1 MALEF
6 FLPRMERKSLFLSL
20 LLCYS
25 LLQAAHSYMVIEEKT
40 ECNLSRSNKMTLQDL
55 PPISIVAALLSHFIV
70 NRDEA
75 ISQEKEKSS
84 KKNAEP
90 KTSPKPRPTPAAD
103 CVPNF
108 KTCKPHL
115 NSCCNYCALCKCRI
129 FQTICQCLMLSPKC

>member
-1 MALEF
+1 
-6 FLPRMERKSLFLSL
+6 MESKTLFLSL

-25 LLQAAHSYMVIEEKT
+25 LLRAAGSYMVIEEKT
-40 ECNLSRSNKMTLQDL
+40 ECNLSRSNKMNLQDL
-55 PPISIVAALLSHFIV
+55 PAISIVDLTKKSQKV
-70 NRDEA
+70 SRKEA
-75 ISQEKEKSS
+75 ENKKSS
-84 KKNAEP
+84 KKKAEP

-129 FQTICQCLMLSPKC
+129 FQTICRCLMLSPKC

>member
-55 PPISIVAALLSHFIV
+55 PPISIV
-70 NRDEA
+70 EA
-75 ISQEKEKSS
+75 EKEKSS

>member
-1 MALEF
+1 MQF
-6 FLPRMERKSLFLSL
+6 FLPRMESKTLFLSL

-25 LLQAAHSYMVIEEKT
+25 LLRAAGSYMVIEEKT
-40 ECNLSRSNKMTLQDL
+40 ECNLSRSNKMNLQDL
-55 PPISIVAALLSHFIV
+55 PAISIVVFTLTPSMK
-70 NRDEA
+70 EA
-75 ISQEKEKSS
+75 ENKKSS
-84 KKNAEP
+84 KKKAEP

-129 FQTICQCLMLSPKC
+129 FQTICRCLMLSPKC